1 MKTITITE
9 EAYHRLKAWKSK
21 QLDSFSKVILA
32 KIPKKGTL
40 ADLGLQM
47 EKLKPL
53 SEAETRRIEQ
63 TCAWANDWKNQRD
76 PWTT

>member
-9 EAYHRLKAWKSK
+9 EAYDRLKTWKNK

-40 ADLGLQM
+40 ADLGVQM
-47 EKLKPL
+47 DKLKPL
-53 SEAETRRIEQ
+53 SDADTRCIEETF
-63 TCAWANDWKNQRD
+63 AWANAWKNQRD

>member
-9 EAYHRLKAWKSK
+9 EAYARLKTWNDKR
-21 QLDSFSKVILA
+21 LDSFSKVILA

-40 ADLGLQM
+40 ADLGVQM
-47 EKLKPL
+47 DRLKPL
-53 SEAETRRIEQ
+53 SDADARRIEE
-63 TCAWANDWKNQRD
+63 TVAWANAWKNQRD